1 MRKGVNRV
9 GAVLVTTL
17 LFSCTSTSIS
27 LADPTPTPS
36 PTATSFQDAM
46 TEYKIARE
54 NFNAALKSRAASI
67 KLINKNFND
76 AINKANSDFNA
87 GLSQAKTPA
96 QKFQL
101 ASTRLSAKS
110 AAIAARD
117 AAIQALGPMPVEP
130 VEPVAPYAAKN
141 GMKSGKG
148 KKK

>member
-1 MRKGVNRV
+1 MRKGVNRA

-17 LFSCTSTSIS
+17 LFSCANTTASF
-27 LADPTPTPS
+27 ADPTPTPS

-46 TEYKIARE
+46 NEFKIARE
-54 NFNAALKSRAASI
+54 IFNEAI
-67 KLINKNFND
+67 KARTANMRLINKNFND

-101 ASTRLSAKS
+101 AATRLSAKS

-117 AAIQALGPMPVEP
+117 AAILALGPMPVEP